1 MPEIARTIPTQR
13 LDDVVAVLDTGITA
27 KSIASPIASSAPQ
40 SDRKTRE
47 VRGYMKKNSF
57 DRAAIAQSSNIV
69 GYVNADELGT
79 FPGDDPIGLH
89 VRPFEPDLLVSDGTP
104 LPVVLQ
110 RMKNQT
116 TIFVVGSDGID
127 GIITQADLEKQC
139 MRVYLFGLVSL
150 LEQEL
155 CRSMEELSYQTVRA
169 AIQSGPAQDRFER
182 DFGQKRMA
190 GEELAPVYYTT
201 LGTKRDLVLSVEKY
215 WKPLGS
221 IKREAAQKLS
231 SVLTLRNALDHVNL
245 LSGSI
250 SSWSSLC
257 EAVQNVTGIIRSLE
271 TAATQGVATSDAPI
285 Q

>member
-1 MPEIARTIPTQR
+1 MQ
-13 LDDVVAVLDTGITA
+13 
-27 KSIASPIASSAPQ
+27 
-40 SDRKTRE
+40 
-47 VRGYMKKNSF
+47 
-57 DRAAIAQSSNIV
+57 
-69 GYVNADELGT
+69 
-79 FPGDDPIGLH
+79 
-89 VRPFEPDLLVSDGTP
+89 
-104 LPVVLQ
+104 
-110 RMKNQT
+110 
-116 TIFVVGSDGID
+116 
-127 GIITQADLEKQC
+127 QADLEKQC

-169 AIQSGPAQDRFER
+169 AIQSGSAQDRFER

-201 LGTKRDLVLSVEKY
+201 LGTKRDLVLSADKY

-271 TAATQGVATSDAPI
+271 TAATQGTAASDASI
-285 Q
+285 GGH